1 MFQTEKEQAEFL
13 QAEYDLFAPTF
24 KDNKV
29 MLKALRK
36 AILGIE
42 LTSAQKELLKL
53 IPKEVIDRIESLL
66 LPKVTGDEDLHMV
79 NDFWF
84 QFNLKER
91 TQFQV
96 DIDIRY
102 LPIIIDF
109 FESAVLRLRG
119 DKGILSIS
127 DVEYSKTETTE
138 KNIINVIARNII
150 LATTEGMITN
160 IYQKANNKPLTE
172 EEIKLKTKA
181 NSSK

>member
-24 KDNKV
+24 KDNKPI
-29 MLKALRK
+29 LKALRK

-42 LTSAQKELLKL
+42 LTSPQKELLKL
-53 IPKEVIDRIESLL
+53 IPKEVINRIEALL
-66 LPKVTGDEDLHMV
+66 LPSVTGDEDLHMV

-91 TQFQV
+91 TEYQV
-96 DIDIRY
+96 RIDIQY
-102 LPIIIDF
+102 LPLVLKF
-109 FESAVLRLRG
+109 FTSSVDRL
-119 DKGILSIS
+119 KGGKGELSIS
-127 DVEYSKTETTE
+127 DMEYSYEKTSDE
-138 KNIINVIARNII
+138 NVVDVIARNII
-150 LATTEGMITN
+150 LATTEGMITT
-160 IYQKANNKPLTE
+160 IYQKANNKPLSE